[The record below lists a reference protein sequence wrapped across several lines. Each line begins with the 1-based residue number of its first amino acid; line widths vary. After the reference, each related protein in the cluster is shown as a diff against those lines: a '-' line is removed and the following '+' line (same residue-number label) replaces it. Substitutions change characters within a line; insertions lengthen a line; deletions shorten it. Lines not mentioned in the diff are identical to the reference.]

1 MPEPEITD
9 LHLWIDFETS
19 GLEIGRDRVLEVA
32 WCFTDADLKMLTPLR
47 QRLACIEPPDWPRTS
62 FVDRGA
68 RFDPKKDSSW
78 NDPDFFDQRGVHGLV
93 QKMHEDNKLR
103 RDHFVAP
110 PEMVLTDAAHFER
123 LYLDDL
129 YTAKQHFEEDKF
141 QVVISG
147 AGVSHMDV
155 YMLADLLPD
164 RFPLMPPPD
173 GSSGMAYWQFDT
185 SVAGRVL
192 GAGVMER
199 LREWLKDPECPFD
212 LVACE
217 RSENLWNELPG
228 LIKTKRV
235 HGGLMAEGQADL
247 VSEFDLTGAVAHR
260 AAADVVFSLVDARLM
275 RKITDAPNLLTS
287 QL

>member
-32 WCFTDADLKMLTPLR
+32 WCFTDANLRMLTPLR
-47 QRLACIEPPDWPRTS
+47 QRLACIEPPDWPRVNCDGRK
-62 FVDRGA
+62 FN
-68 RFDPKKDSSW
+68 PKRDGHW
-78 NDPDFFDQRGVHGLV
+78 NDPDFFDQRGEYGLV
-93 QKMHEDNKLR
+93 QKMHEDSGLR
-103 RDHFVAP
+103 RDHFEAP
-110 PEMVLTDAAHFER
+110 PEMVLTDARHFER

-129 YTAKQHFEEDKF
+129 HTAKNRIDSDMFR
-141 QVVISG
+141 VVISG
-147 AGVSHMDV
+147 AGISHMDV
-155 YMLADLLPD
+155 YMLTDLLPE
-164 RFPLMPPPD
+164 RFPLMPSPD

-192 GAGVMER
+192 GSETMDK

-212 LVACE
+212 LIACE
-217 RSENLWNELPG
+217 YGEDLWNEHPG
-228 LIKTKRV
+228 LVKTRMV
-235 HGGLMAEGQADL
+235 QGDL
-247 VSEFDLTGAVAHR
+247 SGMVPVSEFDLSGAVTHR
-260 AAADVVFSLVDARLM
+260 AAADVVFSLVDARLI